1 MIKGIFQ
8 SGAMPTLERLVQFT
22 GARHRVLVDDIA
34 NLSTPHY
41 RPRDLDPKAF
51 QQVLGEAIDHR
62 RRQAQPLDGPLDVR
76 DTWQLEFEHDRIQ
89 VRPRPVNEG
98 ILFHDRNNRDV
109 ERTMQRLAENTMTH
123 KMALDFVRSEYD
135 LLRLAIRERA

>member
-1 MIKGIFQ
+1 
-8 SGAMPTLERLVQFT
+8 
-22 GARHRVLVDDIA
+22 VDDIA

-41 RPRDLDPKAF
+41 RPRDLDTKAF
-51 QQVLGEAIDHR
+51 QQALGEAIDRR
-62 RRQAQPLDGPLDVR
+62 RRQTQPLDGPLDVP
-76 DTWQLEFEHDRIQ
+76 DTWQLEFEQDGID
-89 VRPRPVNEG
+89 VRPRPVDEG

-123 KMALDFVRSEYD
+123 NMALDFVRSEYD